1 MVTIKSIDDFIK
13 FKEFTTRPICY
24 VYYKESLLNSYYVGF
39 TTQHAYYYL
48 RNHHKMKHIKDA
60 IKNGFSIQI
69 YTKYNEDSLIKL
81 FKPKLNIQKGTGI
94 CGRIIKKE
102 QIKSVG
108 DIISMVKNNSM
119 YDHKSHY
126 YQNTVY
132 RKIYKNIYPNYYTV
146 WDNLFKNNNDF
157 VSIHSDMV
165 KYLIEKEKLK
175 EKNNYNEKY
184 NQIIHNELFINT
196 FNKYD
201 KTNNL
206 FNSVCS
212 ILKFCKIPILY
223 ASYILI
229 HEVYLNNFKTLLE
242 KNNINK
248 ETLETNRNEWY
259 YLFDSM
265 NNYIKIHNELIQIL
279 KFNNYLIDINIITIK
294 KVICELC
301 YSYRLAIKEHF
312 NDIYLLSVNS

>member
-24 VYYKESLLNSYYVGF
+24 VYYKESLINAYYVGF
-39 TTQHAYYYL
+39 TTQQGYYYL
-48 RNHHKMKHIKDA
+48 RNHHKMKKIKDA
-60 IKNGFSIQI
+60 LKNGFSIQI

-94 CGRIIKKE
+94 CGRNIKKE

-108 DIISMVKNNSM
+108 DIISMVKNNSI
-119 YDHKSHY
+119 YENKTLFY
-126 YQNTVY
+126 KNTVY
-132 RKIYKNIYPNYYTV
+132 RKIYKNIYPTYYSV
-146 WDNLFKNNNDF
+146 WDNLFKNKNEN
-157 VSIHSDMV
+157 VSIDSKIV
-165 KYLIEKEKLK
+165 KYIIEKEKLK
-175 EKNNYNEKY
+175 EENKIFNQNY
-184 NQIIHNELFINT
+184 NQIINNELFINT

-206 FNSVCS
+206 FNSICS
-212 ILKFCKIPILY
+212 ILKFCKIPMLY

-229 HEVYLNNFKTLLE
+229 HEVYLNNFKILLE
-242 KNNINK
+242 ENNINK

-294 KVICELC
+294 KVMCELC

-312 NDIYLLSVNS
+312 NDIYSLSNY